1 MENFV
6 VNLEVI
12 IGRKERTFAV
22 QKATSFG
29 KITKIYH
36 YLQRQ
41 KLQSF
46 GCFASYLQ
54 ASGISYFINLT
65 GKT

>member
-6 VNLEVI
+6 VNLKVI

-36 YLQRQ
+36 ICKGKNYNLLVVLLLTC
-41 KLQSF
+41 KLLGF
-46 GCFASYLQ
+46 HTLL
-54 ASGISYFINLT
+54 I
-65 GKT
+65 